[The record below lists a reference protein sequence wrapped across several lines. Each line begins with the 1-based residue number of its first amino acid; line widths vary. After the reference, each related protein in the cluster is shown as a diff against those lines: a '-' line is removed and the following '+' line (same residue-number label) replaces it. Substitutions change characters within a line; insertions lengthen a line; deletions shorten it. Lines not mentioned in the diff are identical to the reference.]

1 MANPNAAMASAT
13 LVRRGK
19 ERMDGKK
26 KKRATKLRKI
36 ILISRANKKKFKEEK
51 MILEGDK
58 RRLHKEVGDYQ
69 TKLES
74 AHSRF
79 FELKKEVEESPLSVL
94 R

>member
-36 ILISRANKKKFKEEK
+36 ILISRANKKKFKEEEDST
-51 MILEGDK
+51 IEVSI
-58 RRLHKEVGDYQ
+58 EVGKVYVNIKVD
-69 TKLES
+69 
-74 AHSRF
+74 
-79 FELKKEVEESPLSVL
+79 EEDNERVKVDLW
-94 R
+94 